1 VRILSVIVCLFAIG
15 LVAGCGDEE
24 TKTVTQPVATPP
36 PTTPT
41 TPPETTTQP
50 PPEQMMDTGPAG
62 TMGPPQGGEQ
72 YDATDPTVLSHIED
86 EIKEAVARRGIS
98 NAQVRCTGDN
108 PSQAT
113 CVVTNPANGRSV
125 TVTVAVNQQTGAL
138 RITNVT
144 QGG

>member
-24 TKTVTQPVATPP
+24 TKTVTAPVATPP

-41 TPPETTTQP
+41 TTTP

-62 TMGPPQGGEQ
+62 TMGPPQGGGQ

-86 EIKEAVARRGIS
+86 ELKQALARRGIT
-98 NAQVRCTGDN
+98 NAQVKCTGDN
-108 PSQAT
+108 ESQAT
-113 CVVTNPANGRSV
+113 CIVTNPANGRSI
-125 TVTVAVNQQTGAL
+125 TVTVAVNTQTGAL
-138 RITNVT
+138 RITNVE